1 VIRLFILL
9 SLLLLNLYACKGG
22 YSSCIQKINDSTTIQ
37 NNSLLIP
44 VRKDVRLVYSHNTP
58 NAKILKYD
66 PFLSLYLIEDK
77 SGFAY
82 NFDINMRL
90 QLGIAAVNKT
100 EAKEGKILK
109 EQVGLNSLATFSEKV
124 KTPALITSS
133 CCSLEGIMTPNGI
146 IQKEYLKRFISTAS
160 ADYADIGVRVH
171 DENSHII
178 VIASNPYLKDNF
190 LKIGD
195 CILALDGERMKK
207 SSIFMR
213 KVLFSKIGTEHIV
226 KIKRGKKIISLS
238 TMSRKRDGGGE
249 ISDTFLEFSGI
260 YFNKKLEVVRLSENF
275 TAYGLV
281 LGDRLVQVH
290 GVRVKTQDELRKYIQ
305 DYKDFSNLLFER
317 RNFEFF
323 VNIK

>member
-1 VIRLFILL
+1 MIRLFIILN
-9 SLLLLNLYACKGG
+9 LLLLNLYACKGG
-22 YSSCIQKINDSTTIQ
+22 YSSCIQKINDATTIQ
-37 NNSLLIP
+37 NNSLSIP
-44 VRKDVRLVYSHNTP
+44 VRKDVRLVYSRCRP
-58 NAKILKYD
+58 KAKILKYD

-90 QLGIAAVNKT
+90 QLGVAAVNKT
-100 EAKEGKILK
+100 KAKEGKIVK

-133 CCSLEGIMTPNGI
+133 CCSLEGIITPNGI
-146 IQKEYLKRFISTAS
+146 IQKEYLRRFISSSS
-160 ADYADIGVRVH
+160 ADYSDIGVRVH
-171 DENSHII
+171 DEKSHI
-178 VIASNPYLKDNF
+178 VVTASNPYLKDNL

-195 CILALDGERMKK
+195 RILEYDGKKMKN

-213 KVLFSKIGTEHIV
+213 KILFSKIGTKHSV
-226 KIKRGKKIISLS
+226 KIKRGKKLMTLS
-238 TMSRKRDGGGE
+238 ARTKKRDGGGE

-260 YFNKKLEVVRLSENF
+260 FFNKKLEVVRLSENF

-290 GVRVKTQDELRKYIQ
+290 GVRVKTQNELRKYIQ
-305 DYKDFSNLLFER
+305 NYKDFSSLLFER

>member
-1 VIRLFILL
+1 VIRLFVLL
-9 SLLLLNLYACKGG
+9 NLLLLNLYACKGG
-22 YSSCIQKINDSTTIQ
+22 YSSCIQKINDATTIQ
-37 NNSLLIP
+37 NNSLSIP
-44 VRKDVRLVYSHNTP
+44 VRKDVRLVYSKCRP
-58 NAKILKYD
+58 KAKILKHD

-100 EAKEGKILK
+100 EAKEGKIIRD
-109 EQVGLNSLATFSEKV
+109 QIGLNSLAVFSEKV

-133 CCSLEGIMTPNGI
+133 CCSLEGIITPKGI
-146 IQKEYLKRFISTAS
+146 IQKEYIKRFISSSSAS
-160 ADYADIGVRVH
+160 YSDIGVRVH
-171 DENSHII
+171 DEGGDII
-178 VIASNPYLKDNF
+178 VNASNPYLKDNL

-195 CILALDGERMKK
+195 CILSLDGKRMKN

-213 KVLFSKIGTEHIV
+213 KILFSKIGTKHSV
-226 KIKRGKKIISLS
+226 KIKRGKKIMTLS
-238 TMSRKRDGGGE
+238 AMSRKRDGGGE

-275 TAYGLV
+275 SSYGLV

-305 DYKDFSNLLFER
+305 DYKDFSSLLFER

>member
-1 VIRLFILL
+1 VIRLFIILN
-9 SLLLLNLYACKGG
+9 LLLLNLYACKGG
-22 YSSCIQKINDSTTIQ
+22 YSSCIQKINDATTIQ
-37 NNSLLIP
+37 NNSLSIP
-44 VRKDVRLVYSHNTP
+44 VRKDVRLVYSRCRP
-58 NAKILKYD
+58 KAKILKYD

-90 QLGIAAVNKT
+90 QLGVAAVNKT
-100 EAKEGKILK
+100 KAKEGKIVK

-133 CCSLEGIMTPNGI
+133 CCSLEGIITPNGI
-146 IQKEYLKRFISTAS
+146 IQKEYLRRFISSSS
-160 ADYADIGVRVH
+160 ADYSDIGVRVH
-171 DENSHII
+171 DEKSHI
-178 VIASNPYLKDNF
+178 VVTASNPYLKDNL

-195 CILALDGERMKK
+195 RILEYDGKKMKN

-213 KVLFSKIGTEHIV
+213 KVLFSKIGTKHSV
-226 KIKRGKKIISLS
+226 KIKRGKKLMTLS
-238 TMSRKRDGGGE
+238 ARTKKRDGGGE

-260 YFNKKLEVVRLSENF
+260 FFNKKLEVVRLSENF

-290 GVRVKTQDELRKYIQ
+290 GVRVKTQNELRKYIQ
-305 DYKDFSNLLFER
+305 NYKDFSSLLFER